1 MLRYRLIFGP
11 LLILGLVGALLLDE
25 ILEARFGVPAL
36 VMLPMMFIVGV
47 LGAQELIVMLHR
59 RNILV
64 GPRITSV
71 AVVLGMTASSFV
83 TSELGGVSGVAL
95 VCTACV
101 LTLLMAFLYYAM
113 HQSAE
118 GVAAAV
124 SGTLLAFVYLGLM
137 GGFLVVLRKE
147 HSVWLVAG
155 ILLVTK
161 SYDIGAYFT
170 GRLIGRHKLI
180 LWLSPG
186 KTWEGLF
193 GGLATSTLIAVLAV
207 WACNKTGVIDGV
219 APGLQV
225 NLWQAAIIGLLFGL
239 FGQGGDLVAS
249 RIKRDAGMKDSSR
262 TLPGFGGVLD
272 VIDSPLVVAPVAYWA
287 FYVLAVFSET
297 GTA

>member
-11 LLILGLVGALLLDE
+11 LLIAALIGALWLDE
-25 ILEARFGVPAL
+25 VLADRLGIPAL
-36 VMLPMMFIVGV
+36 VMLPMMFVVGV
-47 LGAQELIVMLHR
+47 LGARELIVMLHR

-64 GPRITSV
+64 GPKLTS
-71 AVVLGMTASSFV
+71 ACVVLGMTASSFMP
-83 TSELGGVSGVAL
+83 SELSGVSGVAL
-95 VCTACV
+95 VCSACV
-101 LTLLMAFLYYAM
+101 VTLLMAFVYYAV

-118 GVAAAV
+118 GVAGAV

-147 HSVWLVAG
+147 HSVWLVLG

-170 GRLIGRHKLI
+170 GRFFGRHKLI

-186 KTWEGLF
+186 KTWEGLA
-193 GGLATSTLIAVLAV
+193 GGLLTSTAVAVLAV
-207 WACNKTGVIDGV
+207 WACDALGINGRV
-219 APGLQV
+219 APGLEI
-225 NLWQAAIIGLLFGL
+225 NLWQAGIIGLLFGL

-249 RIKRDAGMKDSSR
+249 LLKRDAGMKDASR

-287 FYVLAVFSET
+287 FYTLRVFSET
-297 GTA
+297 QGA

>member
-1 MLRYRLIFGP
+1 LENRLGP
-11 LLILGLVGALLLDE
+11 
-25 ILEARFGVPAL
+25 PAL
-36 VMLPMMFIVGV
+36 VMLPLMFVVGV
-47 LGAQELIVMLHR
+47 LGARELIVMLHR

-64 GPRITSV
+64 GPRITAL
-71 AVVLGMTASSFV
+71 AVVIGMTASSFL
-83 TSELGGVSGVAL
+83 TAELGGVSGVAL

-101 LTLLMAFLYYAM
+101 VVLLMAFVYYAI

-118 GVAAAV
+118 GVAGAV

-147 HSVWLVAG
+147 HSVWLVLG

-170 GRLIGRHKLI
+170 GRSFGRHKLI

-186 KTWEGLF
+186 KTWEGLI
-193 GGLATSTLIAVLAV
+193 GGLITSTLVAVLAV
-207 WACNKTGVIDGV
+207 WACNATGAIDRV

-225 NLWQAAIIGLLFGL
+225 SLWQAGVIGLLFGL
-239 FGQGGDLVAS
+239 FGQGGDLIAS
-249 RIKRDAGMKDSSR
+249 LLKRDAGVKDSSR

-287 FYVLAVFSET
+287 FYLLAVFSEPP
-297 GTA
+297 AM

>member
-1 MLRYRLIFGP
+1 MLRYRLIIGP
-11 LLILGLVGALLLDE
+11 LLILALIGAAWLDE
-25 ILEARFGVPAL
+25 WLAEKTGVRAL
-36 VMLPMMFIVGV
+36 VMLPLMFIVSV
-47 LGAQELIVMLHR
+47 MGAQELIVMLHR

-64 GPRITSV
+64 GPRLTSV
-71 AVVLGMTASSFV
+71 AVVLGMVASSFLPA
-83 TSELGGVSGVAL
+83 ELGAVSGVAI

-101 LTLLMAFLYYAM
+101 VTLLMAFVYYAI

-137 GGFLVVLRKE
+137 SGFLIVLRKE
-147 HSVWLVAG
+147 HSAWLVLG

-161 SYDIGAYFT
+161 SYDIGAFFT
-170 GRLIGRHKLI
+170 GRFFGRHKLI
-180 LWLSPG
+180 VWLSPG

-193 GGLATSTLIAVLAV
+193 GGLATSTLVAVLSV
-207 WACNKTGVIDGV
+207 WACQEW
-219 APGLQV
+219 GLV
-225 NLWQAAIIGLLFGL
+225 FSNVLKVELWQAAIIGCFFGL

-249 RIKRDAGMKDSSR
+249 LLKRDAGVKDASR

-287 FYVLAVFSET
+287 FYALARLSE
-297 GTA
+297 A

>member
-11 LLILGLVGALLLDE
+11 LLILALVGALWLDVV
-25 ILEARFGVPAL
+25 LENRLGPPAL
-36 VMLPMMFIVGV
+36 VMLPMMFVVGV

-64 GPRITSV
+64 GPKITSV
-71 AVVLGMTASSFV
+71 AVVIGMTASSFL
-83 TSELGGVSGVAL
+83 TAELGGVSGVAL

-101 LTLLMAFLYYAM
+101 VTLLMAFVYYAM

-118 GVAAAV
+118 GVAGAV

-147 HSVWLVAG
+147 HSVWLVMG

-170 GRLIGRHKLI
+170 GRSFGKHKLI

-186 KTWEGLF
+186 KTWEGLI
-193 GGLATSTLIAVLAV
+193 GGLITSTVVAVLAI
-207 WACNKTGVIDGV
+207 WACNATGAIERV
-219 APGLQV
+219 APGLEV
-225 NLWQAAIIGLLFGL
+225 NLWQAGVIGLLFGL
-239 FGQGGDLVAS
+239 FGQGGDLIAS
-249 RIKRDAGMKDSSR
+249 LLKRDAGMKDSSR
-262 TLPGFGGVLD
+262 TLPGIGGVLD

-287 FYVLAVFSET
+287 FYLLAVFSEPP
-297 GTA
+297 AM